1 MRFIGENIA
10 IGGVLARDIAAKY
23 GTPTYV
29 YDERKI
35 RENYRRAFNAFAKH
49 YPDFRMFYAVKACN
63 NPAIV
68 NILRQEGAGI
78 DAASVN
84 EILLAKH
91 VGLSGSDVIF
101 SGNFLSDDD
110 IRQGLESGVIFNL
123 DDVSLLRRLLK
134 FGKPSTLSF
143 RVNPGFGKSNV
154 GEYVTNA
161 GPGAKFGVH
170 PDKVLEAYRLAKEA
184 GITRFGAHMMT
195 GSCITD
201 ADYFPFITGLLMD
214 IIGKAAKE
222 LKIDFEFIDLGGGL
236 GIPYKPGEEGLDL
249 EKAAA
254 KTAEMFKSKV
264 KEYGLKPPLL
274 KMEPARYFVGNA
286 AWIVGRVHSI
296 KESYKRIAGTD
307 IGMNTLAR
315 PAMYGSYHHI
325 YVDGKEKSPRANIGL
340 CGQLCENTDFWVKER
355 ELPADIAE
363 GDIVVVENAGAY
375 GFAMS
380 YQYNGRLRP
389 AEVLVSGDE
398 HALIRPRE
406 TFEDMIRHT
415 VVPERLKK

>member
-1 MRFIGENIA
+1 MKFIGDKIA
-10 IGGVLARDIAAKY
+10 IGEIPAADIAAKF

-29 YDERKI
+29 YDEQKI
-35 RENYRRAFNAFAKH
+35 RKNYRRAFNAFAKH
-49 YPDFRMFYAVKACN
+49 YPDFKMFYAVKSCN

-68 NILRQEGAGI
+68 NILRQEGAGV

-91 VGLSGSDVIF
+91 VGLGGEDVMF

-123 DDVSLLRRLLK
+123 DDISLLPRLLK
-134 FGKPSTLSF
+134 FGKPEILSF
-143 RVNPGFGKSNV
+143 RVNPGYGKSNV
-154 GEYVTNA
+154 GEFVTNA
-161 GPGAKFGVH
+161 GPNAKFGIH
-170 PDKVLEAYRLAKEA
+170 PDKVMEAYKLAKEA
-184 GITRFGAHMMT
+184 GIKRFGAHMMT

-201 ADYFPFITGLLMD
+201 AEYFPFVTGLLMD
-214 IIGKAAKE
+214 IIGKTGKE

-236 GIPYKPGEEGLDL
+236 GIPYKPGEPALDL
-249 EKAAA
+249 EKAAELTA
-254 KTAEMFKSKV
+254 KMFRSKV
-264 KEYGLKPPLL
+264 AEYGLKPPQL

-286 AWIVGRVHSI
+286 GYLIGRVHSI
-296 KESYKRIAGTD
+296 KESYKKIAGTD

-325 YVDGKEKSPRANIGL
+325 YVDGKEQEPRTAIGL

-355 ELPADIAE
+355 ELPASIAE
-363 GDIVVVENAGAY
+363 GDLVVVENAGAY
-375 GFAMS
+375 GFGMS

-389 AEVLVSGDE
+389 AEVLIHEGKAE
-398 HALIRPRE
+398 LIRDRE
-406 TFEDMIRHT
+406 TFEDMVRHT
-415 VVPERLKK
+415 HVPAYLTK

>member
-1 MRFIGENIA
+1 MKFIGDKIA
-10 IGGVLARDIAAKY
+10 IGEIPAADIAAKF

-29 YDERKI
+29 YDEQKI
-35 RENYRRAFNAFAKH
+35 RKNYRRAFNAFVKH
-49 YPDFRMFYAVKACN
+49 YPDFKMFYAVKSCN

-68 NILRQEGAGI
+68 NILRQEGAGV

-91 VGLSGSDVIF
+91 VGLGGEDVMF

-123 DDVSLLRRLLK
+123 DDISLLPRLLK
-134 FGKPSTLSF
+134 FGKPEILSF
-143 RVNPGFGKSNV
+143 RVNPGYGKSNV
-154 GEYVTNA
+154 GEFVTNA
-161 GPGAKFGVH
+161 GPNAKFGIH
-170 PDKVLEAYRLAKEA
+170 PDKVMEAYKLAKEA
-184 GITRFGAHMMT
+184 GIKRFGAHMMT

-201 ADYFPFITGLLMD
+201 AEYFPFVTGLLMD
-214 IIGKAAKE
+214 IIGKTGKE

-236 GIPYKPGEEGLDL
+236 GIPYKPGEPALDL
-249 EKAAA
+249 EKAAELTA
-254 KTAEMFKSKV
+254 KMFRSKV
-264 KEYGLKPPLL
+264 AEYGLKPPQL

-286 AWIVGRVHSI
+286 GYLIGRVHSI
-296 KESYKRIAGTD
+296 KESYRKIAGTD

-325 YVDGKEKSPRANIGL
+325 YVDGKEQEPRAAIGL

-355 ELPADIAE
+355 ELPASIAE
-363 GDIVVVENAGAY
+363 GDLVVVENAGAY
-375 GFAMS
+375 GFGMS

-389 AEVLVSGDE
+389 AEVLVNGE
-398 HALIRPRE
+398 EATLIRTRE
-406 TFEDMIRHT
+406 DFDDMIRHT
-415 VVPERLKK
+415 FVPSRLKS